1 MSERLFNVF
10 IYGNETHVHSMGY
23 CEYEKEGSYDDL
35 TNYLNPHCPDDLVI

>member
-23 CEYEKEGSYDDL
+23 CELELPRFDGHLSA
-35 TNYLNPHCPDDLVI
+35 